1 MTAATSPTSLTPD
14 PAPEPTDD
22 AAAQRPEG
30 WWRDAVV
37 YQIYPRSFADSNGD
51 GTGDLRGIIDH
62 LDHLSDLG
70 VDVVWLSPVYAS
82 PMDDN
87 GYDISDY
94 QQIDPLFG
102 SLEDMD
108 ELLAQAH
115 ARGIK
120 VVMDLVV
127 NHTSDEHAWFTES
140 RQPGSAKRDWYWW
153 RPAREGH
160 EPGTPGAEPTNW
172 SSFFSPSAWEYD
184 EASGEYYLH
193 LFTRKQPDLNWENPE
208 VRQAVYAMMRWWVD
222 RGVDGFRMDVINLIS
237 KPVELRDLPA
247 RPGHAYADPAMEVAH
262 GPRLQ
267 EFLREMNDEVGLDRH
282 RLLTVGEM
290 PGSTIADAR
299 AITDPANGMLD
310 MVFTF
315 EHMNIDVDPEGGR
328 FVPVPLDLVELKRN
342 LESWQ
347 TGLAEVGWNS
357 LYWDNHDQPRAVSR
371 FGDDSPEHRVAS
383 AKTLAS
389 VLHAHRGTPYVYQG
403 EELGMTNTQFVDISS
418 YSDVESLNYH
428 AQATSLGL
436 AAEEVMQGLAV
447 RSRDNARTPMQW
459 DDTHQAGFTQGVPW
473 LSVNPNYVM
482 VNAKAERKDP
492 ASVFAH
498 YQQLIRLR
506 HELPVLA
513 EGRFEL
519 LLGDDPQLWV
529 VRRTLDGATLLLVAN
544 CSSRPASV
552 PEGSL
557 PALDGARL
565 LLATHGDR
573 RGSALEP
580 WESRLLL
587 IG

>member
-1 MTAATSPTSLTPD
+1 MTASTTPTTSTGTS
-14 PAPEPTDD
+14 AGAGVER
-22 AAAQRPEG
+22 AEG

-37 YQIYPRSFADSNGD
+37 YQIYPRSFADTNGD

-62 LDHLSDLG
+62 LDHLSELG

-94 QQIDPLFG
+94 QRIDPLFG

-120 VVMDLVV
+120 IVMDLVV
-127 NHTSDEHAWFTES
+127 NHTSDEHAWFEES
-140 RQPGSAKRDWYWW
+140 RRPGSAKRDWYWW

-193 LFTRKQPDLNWENPE
+193 LFTRKQPDLNWENPD
-208 VRQAVYAMMRWWVD
+208 VREAVYAMMRWWVD

-237 KPVELRDLPA
+237 KPVELRDLEPEA
-247 RPGHAYADPAMEVAH
+247 GHAYAFPGAEVAH

-267 EFLREMNDEVGLDRH
+267 EFLREMNEAVGLGRH

-290 PGSTIADAR
+290 PGSTIEDAR
-299 AITDPANGMLD
+299 AITDPGAGMLD

-315 EHMNIDVDPEGGR
+315 EHMNVDVGPSGNKFD
-328 FVPVPLDLVELKRN
+328 PVPLDLVALKRN

-347 TGLAEVGWNS
+347 VGLADVGWNS

-403 EELGMTNTQFVDISS
+403 DELGMTNTQFVDISA
-418 YSDVESLNYH
+418 YQDVESLNYH
-428 AQATSLGL
+428 AQATSLGV
-436 AAEEVMQGLAV
+436 AAEDIMAGLAV

-473 LSVNPNYVM
+473 LSVNPNYVV
-482 VNAKAERKDP
+482 VNAKAERLDP
-492 ASVFAH
+492 ASVFH
-498 YQQLIRLR
+498 HVRRLIELR
-506 HELPVLA
+506 HEQPVLA

-529 VRRTLDGATLLLVAN
+529 VRRTLGEQTQLLVAN
-544 CSSRPASV
+544 CSSRPATV
-552 PEGSL
+552 PDGSL
-557 PALDGARL
+557 PALDGAEL

-573 RGSALEP
+573 RGADLAP
-580 WESRLLL
+580 WESRIFLL
-587 IG
+587 

>member
-1 MTAATSPTSLTPD
+1 MTASTTPTTSTGTS
-14 PAPEPTDD
+14 AGAGVER
-22 AAAQRPEG
+22 AEG

-37 YQIYPRSFADSNGD
+37 YQIYPRSFADTNGD

-62 LDHLSDLG
+62 LDHLSELG

-94 QQIDPLFG
+94 QRIDPLFG

-108 ELLAQAH
+108 ELLEQAH

-120 VVMDLVV
+120 IVMDLVV

-140 RQPGSAKRDWYWW
+140 RRPGSAKRDWYWW

-193 LFTRKQPDLNWENPE
+193 LFTRKQPDLNWENPD

-237 KPVELRDLPA
+237 KPTELRDLEP
-247 RPGHAYADPAMEVAH
+247 RPGHAYADAGMEVAH

-267 EFLREMNDEVGLDRH
+267 EFLREMNEAVGLDRH

-290 PGSTIADAR
+290 PGSTIEDAR
-299 AITDPANGMLD
+299 AITDPANGMLT

-315 EHMNIDVDPEGGR
+315 EHVNIDVAPGGNK
-328 FVPVPLDLVELKRN
+328 FAPVPLDLVALKRN

-347 TGLAEVGWNS
+347 VGLADVGWNS

-403 EELGMTNTQFVDISS
+403 DELGMTNTQFVDISA
-418 YSDVESLNYH
+418 YQDVESLNYH
-428 AQATSLGL
+428 AQATSLGV
-436 AAEEVMQGLAV
+436 AAEEIMAGLAV

-459 DDTHQAGFTQGVPW
+459 DDTHQAGFSQGVPW
-473 LSVNPNYVM
+473 LSVNPNYVV
-482 VNAKAERKDP
+482 VNAKAERRDP
-492 ASVFAH
+492 ASVFH
-498 YQQLIRLR
+498 HHRRLIALR
-506 HELPVLA
+506 HEQPVLA

-529 VRRTLDGATLLLVAN
+529 VRRTLGEQTLLLVAN
-544 CSSRPASV
+544 CSSRPATV
-552 PEGSL
+552 PDGSL
-557 PALDGARL
+557 PALDSAQL
-565 LLATHGDR
+565 LLTTHGDR
-573 RGSALEP
+573 RDADLAP
-580 WESRLLL
+580 WESRMCLL
-587 IG
+587 